1 VSRRLFRDAEAELTP
16 QWCQQACEDEAVLP
30 VVFRSHLIVFKELEA
45 SQLYMADIPVLLL
58 PLLDKTDDTS

>member
-1 VSRRLFRDAEAELTP
+1 MDELIFVRGGRVKTDSVVNSSDPVLSIDDFVVSA
-16 QWCQQACEDEAVLP
+16 
-30 VVFRSHLIVFKELEA
+30 HLIVFKELEA